1 MTVFFNF
8 CNKTTLSVQICYG
21 RRKSNYFHFM
31 EANRLLLS
39 LYGVEE
45 EKIKFFRNPL
55 YKSAFAGQYYV
66 KEIKSFSILGH

>member
-1 MTVFFNF
+1 
-8 CNKTTLSVQICYG
+8 
-21 RRKSNYFHFM
+21 M

-45 EKIKFFRNPL
+45 EKIKFFRNPP